1 MNIDWLSGPLLQQLN
16 SGVILLNNQ
25 LQIVY
30 INPYICRRAD
40 IQLELVQ
47 GKDLFSVFTDAPKA
61 WLSRKLNSV
70 LSLQSPAFSSWE
82 QRQYLFKLPHLRPV
96 ISSD

>member
-40 IQLELVQ
+40 IQLETNL
-47 GKDLFSVFTDAPKA
+47 AA
-61 WLSRKLNSV
+61 
-70 LSLQSPAFSSWE
+70 
-82 QRQYLFKLPHLRPV
+82 
-96 ISSD
+96 